1 MSIPQRTLS
10 GGHGAS
16 RRVPSL
22 PVPSLPVPSWRPT
35 IARAGDRFLMTCVLA
50 SVLTIL
56 LVMVPADVFDPLD
69 DTFVLSIG
77 VIGIWR
83 YSWWSVHALRAWSY
97 LRFRFPRIRSAV
109 DAANVAK
116 ASHVYCLVTSYAIDP
131 AVTWRVYSALFR
143 ELIAYGRPATV
154 IAAVSHQTDVD
165 VLRQVA
171 VDVGLP
177 GDVELVFMFQDGTGK
192 RPAMAEALRAISR
205 RMPDDHSV
213 CVFMDGDV
221 LLRDQALS
229 RVLPVLQSHPNMGAA
244 TTDNRGIT
252 TGGSW
257 AREWY
262 DLRFA
267 QRHLLMSSMSLSGR
281 LLVLTGRFSVIKAEL
296 ATDPSFIRQ
305 LEHDAIEHWRLGRIR
320 FLSGDDKS
328 TWFWL
333 LKRGWGMIYVPDARA
348 DSFEELPRSTL
359 LVGAVALLKRWYG
372 NMLRT
377 SDRAVGLGPRA
388 IGPFTWWCLVDQK
401 LSMWTSQVGPILAI
415 ILSVA
420 YGPEF
425 LLVYALWIGG
435 TRTILTIVLGG
446 MLRGRWAPHWPFLLF
461 FNQVLGGLVKTFVAF
476 RLNRQKWTR
485 QEIGGSAATAGP
497 REFSTSLHALT
508 VAGFVS
514 LLLFYSGAVGIPAL
528 TTISTSF
535 AESFAHP
542 REGDGGWLRQALV
555 RLPEGRTLPMRPGVF
570 RLDRDIASDRP
581 GRVLI
586 GHGAET
592 VVVLSPPTHPEGR
605 VATWCPRSGPVPGPC
620 TIGRPDAVTLRGLT
634 VEAAAGEDDAF
645 GRGDRRAD

>member
-1 MSIPQRTLS
+1 MSIPQPVLA
-10 GGHGAS
+10 GGRGAS
-16 RRVPSL
+16 CRVPS
-22 PVPSLPVPSWRPT
+22 VPVPSWRPT
-35 IARAGDRFLMTCVLA
+35 TAPAGARFLMTCVLA
-50 SVLTIL
+50 SVLAML
-56 LVMVPADVFDPLD
+56 LVLVPADVFDPLG
-69 DTFVLSIG
+69 DTFLLSIG
-77 VIGIWR
+77 IIGVWR
-83 YSWWSVHALRAWSY
+83 YSWWSVHAVRAWTY
-97 LRFRFPRIRSAV
+97 LRFRFPKIRSAV

-131 AVTWRVYSALFR
+131 GVTWPVYAALFR
-143 ELIAYGRPATV
+143 ELSNYGQPATV

-171 VDVGLP
+171 DDVGLP
-177 GDVELVFMFQDGTGK
+177 AHVEVVFMFQEGTGK

-205 RMPDDHSV
+205 RLPDDHSV
-213 CVFMDGDV
+213 CIFMDGDV
-221 LLRDQALS
+221 LLRDGALS
-229 RVLPVLQSHPNMGAA
+229 QVLPVLQSHPNMGAA

-296 ATDPSFIRQ
+296 ATDPSFIEQ

-328 TWFWL
+328 TWYWL

-348 DSFEELPRSTL
+348 DSFEELPSSTL
-359 LVGAVALLKRWYG
+359 LAGAVALLKRWYG

-377 SDRAVGLGPRA
+377 SDRAIGLGPRA
-388 IGPFTWWCLVDQK
+388 IGLFTWWCLVDQK
-401 LSMWTSQVGPILAI
+401 LSMWTSQVGPVLAI
-415 ILSVA
+415 ILSIA

-446 MLRGRWAPHWPFLLF
+446 MLRHRWAPHWPFLLF
-461 FNQVLGGLVKTFVAF
+461 FNQVLGGLIKTFVSF

-485 QEIGGSAATAGP
+485 QEIGGSAAAAGT

-514 LLLFYSGAVGIPAL
+514 LLLFYSGAVGLPSVA
-528 TTISTSF
+528 TISTSF

-542 REGDGGWLRQALV
+542 PEGDGGWLRQALV
-555 RLPEGRTLPMRPGVF
+555 RLPEGQTLAMRRGTF
-570 RLDRDIASDRP
+570 RLDRDIASLRP
-581 GRVLI
+581 GRVLL
-586 GHGAET
+586 GHGSET
-592 VVVLSPPTHPEGR
+592 VVALSPPADAAGR
-605 VATWCPRSGPVPGPC
+605 ASIWCPRSGPVPGPC
-620 TIGRPDAVTLRGLT
+620 TIGRPDAITLRGLT
-634 VEAAAGEDDAF
+634 VETTASAGNAASPG
-645 GRGDRRAD
+645 GRRPD